1 MFVSKSLEKKITEN
15 QIKFRIKIRQLHG
28 ESGFTNEKNGCT
40 LYKNRKQNK
49 RYKEKGIAYE
59 GTKKSG
65 MSRTAGNV

>member
-1 MFVSKSLEKKITEN
+1 MEKVDLQMK
-15 QIKFRIKIRQLHG
+15 
-28 ESGFTNEKNGCT
+28 KNGCT

>member
-1 MFVSKSLEKKITEN
+1 MVKITHICKNGIHNKLLRYNYKEKN
-15 QIKFRIKIRQLHG
+15 R
-28 ESGFTNEKNGCT
+28 FTTETNGCT